1 MAKQP
6 TVLQMNILD
15 EWAKGET
22 AAEIAKK
29 LNCSVSTV
37 TKAKAD
43 PELKLYYYE
52 ACNKAIE
59 ELVPLAIQR
68 LSKLIKDDKQ
78 QGAVHVAAVR
88 EILDRSKIK
97 ELTEALNANVEITV
111 KYE

>member
-6 TVLQMNILD
+6 TLLQMNILD
-15 EWAKGET
+15 MWAKGT
-22 AAEIAKK
+22 KAADIAAE
-29 LNCSVSTV
+29 LQCSESTV
-37 TKAKAD
+37 HKAKAD
-43 PELKLYYYE
+43 PELKQYYYE

-78 QGAVHVAAVR
+78 QGTVAIAAVR

-97 ELTEALNANVEITV
+97 ELTEALNANVEIIV